1 MATVQQLMSALRKAD
16 AAGNTADANRLA
28 QLVRQAITPVDRSFS
43 SAFQSGIDAPLE
55 NMATT
60 AMAVGKS
67 GLADTLSNL
76 TDAPVNY
83 ESASNRFINP
93 EEGDSQLFGFG
104 IDYLPRAFVE
114 QLGQYGGSL
123 ATRVAGAG
131 IGTAVAGPGGGVAGG
146 LAAPALFEFVQQLG
160 PIALERA
167 KNDNREDPNWDDWS
181 YAAGSA
187 GLSGALNALGVKS
200 GSLLTNILREGV
212 TEGSQSVVTQTGESI
227 DTKAGLNINPK
238 EAVGEGILGGTTA
251 GGVQTGI
258 ATATAPIKV
267 TRAAVNLVSGG
278 NNAPKDTEAAADFSR
293 DLQAVADEAGH
304 DLNDVNPST
313 VGGAK
318 TAIDDVHAD
327 YGEQM
332 KSLATILR
340 EKLNYKDNDEQA
352 VRLDKVI
359 AKTALRKGRN
369 KAKNFVSGKD
379 FAAVRKLAGD
389 LDEGQQLINLLRK
402 SNELTRVNDA
412 GLKGGVSKFTDIF
425 NPLDTAN
432 QGYSAPRNLA
442 GAMSTMAGG
451 AAALNTGGLSLIP
464 QAALVG
470 AGRGI
475 DAMTGRRSK
484 VAKFI
489 ADNQNAPGIANQNLP
504 SQLDLNRQAEQSEVL
519 RKAQEKQAKLAR
531 NRALNIEALRAND
544 PPKGDPTDPR
554 PSAQYVMETQL
565 GLDRSGTGKVLKVVA
580 KTRPQL
586 KEAVKSYQT
595 MLRDGTQVKDINKLI
610 SAAKNVSKKLGNELP
625 QNVAQ
630 NAQAPAQADTK
641 RQSGI
646 DGNNERIRILRDD
659 LANDKDVTATDKRL
673 INRAL
678 DLFSINLGQDPVGAA
693 EAILAESEGRASNP
707 EKIRQYLL
715 PYVERVRLQQKK
727 PLSNQT

>member
-1 MATVQQLMSALRKAD
+1 M
-16 AAGNTADANRLA
+16 
-28 QLVRQAITPVDRSFS
+28 
-43 SAFQSGIDAPLE
+43 
-55 NMATT
+55 
-60 AMAVGKS
+60 
-67 GLADTLSNL
+67 
-76 TDAPVNY
+76 
-83 ESASNRFINP
+83 
-93 EEGDSQLFGFG
+93 
-104 IDYLPRAFVE
+104 
-114 QLGQYGGSL
+114 
-123 ATRVAGAG
+123 
-131 IGTAVAGPGGGVAGG
+131 
-146 LAAPALFEFVQQLG
+146 
-160 PIALERA
+160 
-167 KNDNREDPNWDDWS
+167 
-181 YAAGSA
+181 
-187 GLSGALNALGVKS
+187 
-200 GSLLTNILREGV
+200 REGV
-212 TEGSQSVVTQTGESI
+212 TEGAQSGVQQTGVSLGTE
-227 DTKAGLNINPK
+227 AGLQLNPK
-238 EAVGEGILGGTTA
+238 QAIGEGIIGGTSA

-258 ATATAPIKV
+258 ATATAPVKV
-267 TRAAVNLVSGG
+267 TRAAINLVSGG
-278 NNAPKDTEAAADFSR
+278 NNAPKDVEAASDVAR
-293 DLQAVADEAGH
+293 DLQAMADDAGH
-304 DLNDVNPST
+304 DLNEVNPT
-313 VGGAK
+313 AVGGAK
-318 TAIDDVHAD
+318 TTIDDVHSE

-332 KSLATILR
+332 KSLAQILR
-340 EKLNYKDNDEQA
+340 EKLNYKDNDEQS

-379 FAAVRKLAGD
+379 FAAIRKLAGD
-389 LDEGQQLINLLRK
+389 LDEGQQLVNLLRK
-402 SNELTRVNDA
+402 SNELTRVHDA

-425 NPLDTAN
+425 NPLDSTN
-432 QGYSAPRNLA
+432 QGYSAPRNIVGSL
-442 GAMSTMAGG
+442 STMAGG
-451 AAALNTGGLSLIP
+451 AAALNTGGASLIP
-464 QAALVG
+464 QAAIVG

-475 DAMTGRRSK
+475 DALTGRRSK

-504 SQLDLNRQAEQSEVL
+504 SQLDLNRQAEASEAL

-580 KTRPQL
+580 RTRPQL

-625 QNVAQ
+625 QNVPQNVQAQ
-630 NAQAPAQADTK
+630 SQADTK

-678 DLFSINLGQDPVGAA
+678 DLFAINLGQDPVGAA

-727 PLSNQT
+727 PLSNQN